1 MGFEEFLPKEAEPE
15 LTEQEVV
22 EEIEKVSPNQVYDI
36 ITSKKP
42 DWQGIIYEMVHT
54 EQLDPWDLDLIV
66 LTKKY
71 FEKIE
76 LMEETDFY
84 VSSKVLLA
92 AALLLELNQNFY

>member
-71 FEKIE
+71 FFKI
-76 LMEETDFY
+76 MMI
-84 VSSKVLLA
+84 
-92 AALLLELNQNFY
+92 